1 MFKTKNVWVFISK
14 IFIIF
19 MSENIIKF
27 IYIILSNNLFIYI
40 NILII
45 KFILFIN
52 ISVNLPSNVC
62 KNIKYSFS

>member
-1 MFKTKNVWVFISK
+1 
-14 IFIIF
+14 

-52 ISVNLPSNVC
+52 ISVNLPSNAC